1 MDLFGSAEKDMP
13 LAWRLKPTGLDELVG
28 QEHLLGPGRP
38 LRNLIEKD
46 RIVSLI
52 LFGPPGT
59 GKTAIAQIIARRT
72 DSFFISL
79 NAVTSGLKEIRDSVS
94 ASKKG
99 RTILFVDEIHRFN
112 KIQQDALLP
121 HVESGD
127 ITLIG
132 ASTHNPFFSLVPA
145 LASRSII
152 FQLNPLKPR
161 EIRAIVLRAMDDPRG
176 IPDKDVTMDDEALD
190 FLVSLSDGDARRAL
204 NMLELSYLTLIGSG
218 ESKHLTLAHV
228 QDAVQTKTLYYDEDD
243 HYDTIS
249 AFIKSMR
256 GTDPDAAIYWLTKMI
271 ESGEDPLFLAR
282 RIVICASED
291 VGNAD
296 PDALLIAVAALHAVE
311 KIGMPECA
319 IPLAQATLYIAC
331 APKSNSS
338 IEALGNARSKIR
350 SGYIER
356 VPAHLRDSHYSGA
369 KRLGSGSGYKYPH
382 DYPGHYVAQS
392 YMQNAEQFYFPTE
405 EGFEKALKNRIEKRR
420 KLADG

>member
-1 MDLFGSAEKDMP
+1 MDLFGAAEKDMP
-13 LAWRLKPTGLDELVG
+13 LAWRLKPTNLDEFVG
-28 QEHLLGPGRP
+28 QRHLLGEGRP

-72 DSFFISL
+72 NSFFISL
-79 NAVTSGLKEIRDSVS
+79 NAVTSGIKEIRDSVS
-94 ASKKG
+94 ASRKG
-99 RTILFVDEIHRFN
+99 RTILFIDEIHRFN
-112 KIQQDALLP
+112 KTQQDALLP

-127 ITLIG
+127 IVLIG

-152 FQLNPLKPR
+152 FQFDQLKPK
-161 EIRAIVLRAMDDPRG
+161 EIHSILFRAINDPRG
-176 IPDKDVTMDDEALD
+176 IADKELTADDDALD
-190 FLVSLSDGDARRAL
+190 FIVSLSDGDARRAL
-204 NMLELSYLTLIGSG
+204 NMLELSYLTLVGTG
-218 ESKHLTLAHV
+218 ERKHLTLAHV

-256 GTDPDAAIYWLTKMI
+256 GSDPDASIYWLAKMI
-271 ESGEDPLFLAR
+271 ESGEDPMFLAR

-311 KIGMPECA
+311 KIGMPEGA
-319 IPLAQATLYIAC
+319 IPLAHATLYIAC
-331 APKSNSS
+331 APKSNAAYS
-338 IEALGNARSKIR
+338 ALGNAREKIR
-350 SGYIER
+350 SGYVEK

-369 KRLGSGSGYKYPH
+369 KRLGSGIGYKYPH
-382 DYPGHYVAQS
+382 NHPGHYVSQS
-392 YMQNAEQFYFPTE
+392 YMQNYEQFYFPTE
-405 EGFEKALKNRIEKRR
+405 EGFEKTLRNRMEKRR
-420 KLADG
+420 KQADG